1 MTLREQLENPEVFQI
16 HRLPAHSDHRI
27 RAAEA
32 GAAGMQSLDGEW
44 QFAYSE
50 RLEDRP
56 VGFEAED
63 YDLSDFGTIQVPGH
77 MQLQGYGKPQYI
89 NTLFPWDGVE
99 LLRPPKTPEDFCP
112 VGSYARSFDLKRVP
126 TKGEEVILSFQ
137 GVETA
142 FSVWLNG
149 VYVGYSED
157 SFTPAEFCVTDLVRK
172 EGNKLAVEVYQR
184 SSASWLEDQ
193 DFWRF
198 SGIFRSVYIMTLP
211 AQAVYDLSVTA
222 DYNYKKGVCNGK
234 LPAGTGK
241 RSVPV
246 KAGVLTVQAKVMAS
260 KRPDPEKILLLLISP
275 EGEEL
280 SVDWT
285 AGSVEEIE
293 PLRIA
298 YGVPGETTERERSL
312 WLLTWTAVVPEVAPW
327 SAESPSLYRLKLSL
341 SKKEKVEQQV
351 GFRTFEMKD
360 GLMCLNGKRIIFR
373 GVNRHEFSYRTGRCV
388 SDEDMRR
395 DIELIRKNNM
405 NAVRTCHYP
414 DRSWYRLCD
423 EAGLYLIDET
433 NLETHGTWQKL
444 GQCEPSW
451 NVPASLPEWKAA
463 VLDRAKSMYERDK
476 NHPSVLI
483 WSCGN
488 ESYAGD
494 DIAAMSVYCLMM
506 S

>member
-1 MTLREQLENPEVFQI
+1 MTLREQLENPEIFQI

-27 RAAEA
+27 RAAET

-44 QFAYSE
+44 SFAYSE

-56 VGFEAED
+56 VGFEAVD

-112 VGSYARSFDLKRVP
+112 VGSYVRTFDLKRVP

-157 SFTPAEFCVTDLVRK
+157 SFTPSEFCVTDLVHK

-198 SGIFRSVYIMTLP
+198 AGIFRSVYIMTLP

-222 DYNYKKGVCNGK
+222 DYNYGKGVCDGK
-234 LPAGTGK
+234 LRADGINVRGGKAGRKTL
-241 RSVPV
+241 PV
-246 KAGVLTVQAKVMAS
+246 KAGVLTVKAKVMAV
-260 KRPDPEKILLLLISP
+260 KRPDPEKVLLSLFSP

-280 SVDWT
+280 TVDWV
-285 AGSVEEIE
+285 AGPVEKTD
-293 PLRIA
+293 PTGSADADGGLLR
-298 YGVPGETTERERSL
+298 
-312 WLLTWTAVVPEVAPW
+312 
-327 SAESPSLYRLKLSL
+327 
-341 SKKEKVEQQV
+341 
-351 GFRTFEMKD
+351 
-360 GLMCLNGKRIIFR
+360 
-373 GVNRHEFSYRTGRCV
+373 
-388 SDEDMRR
+388 
-395 DIELIRKNNM
+395 
-405 NAVRTCHYP
+405 
-414 DRSWYRLCD
+414 
-423 EAGLYLIDET
+423 
-433 NLETHGTWQKL
+433 
-444 GQCEPSW
+444 
-451 NVPASLPEWKAA
+451 
-463 VLDRAKSMYERDK
+463 
-476 NHPSVLI
+476 
-483 WSCGN
+483 
-488 ESYAGD
+488 
-494 DIAAMSVYCLMM
+494 
-506 S
+506 